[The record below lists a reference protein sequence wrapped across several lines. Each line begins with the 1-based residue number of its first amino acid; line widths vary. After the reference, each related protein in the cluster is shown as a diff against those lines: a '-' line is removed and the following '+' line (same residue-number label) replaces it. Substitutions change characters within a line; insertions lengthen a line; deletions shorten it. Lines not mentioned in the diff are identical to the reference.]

1 MRSYC
6 RIRSYWLGA
15 GAARLCSPAAMGH
28 GWAAP
33 GLPRLLL
40 LLLCCGRPLLVP
52 SEGTTSQGTTS
63 QGTTSQVTVNQE
75 TTSQATTSSETTI
88 RHSTTHPSTTSSP
101 KKTQSPSGIGWGAG
115 RGGPGSGRRARGGL
129 SVSLC
134 SVPQTWCPTRPRPAS
149 LWRNMT
155 GDPRW
160 CGMSMPRPTGTT
172 TPTSARTTASC
183 W

>member
-6 RIRSYWLGA
+6 RIRSYWPGA
-15 GAARLCSPAAMGH
+15 GAAGLCSPAAMGH

-52 SEGTTSQGTTS
+52 SEGTTGQGTTS
-63 QGTTSQVTVNQE
+63 QGTTSQVTVNQA